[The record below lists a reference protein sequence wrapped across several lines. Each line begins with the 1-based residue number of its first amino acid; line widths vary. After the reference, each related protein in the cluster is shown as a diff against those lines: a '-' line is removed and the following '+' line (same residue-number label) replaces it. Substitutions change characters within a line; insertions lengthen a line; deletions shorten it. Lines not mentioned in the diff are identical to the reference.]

1 MPAKKAATRKTTPMS
16 ATHKSSLAKGREEG
30 RAIRA
35 YLEAAEAQA
44 PKRGRKRTPESINKR
59 LDEIDA
65 TFASAD
71 PLTRVVLIQKSLDLQ
86 AELARLDE
94 KVDLSALEAGF
105 IASAKSYSER
115 KGISKAAWRAAG
127 VPVAVLK
134 AAGI

>member
-1 MPAKKAATRKTTPMS
+1 MPAKKPAAKKTPMS
-16 ATHKSSLAKGREEG
+16 AAHKSALAKGREEG

-59 LDEIDA
+59 LDDIDVKLA
-65 TFASAD
+65 TAD
-71 PLTRVVLIQKSLDLQ
+71 PLARVSLLQESFDLQ
-86 AELARLDE
+86 TELAKFDE
-94 KVDLSALEAGF
+94 TIDLSALEAGF

-127 VPVAVLK
+127 VPAAVLK